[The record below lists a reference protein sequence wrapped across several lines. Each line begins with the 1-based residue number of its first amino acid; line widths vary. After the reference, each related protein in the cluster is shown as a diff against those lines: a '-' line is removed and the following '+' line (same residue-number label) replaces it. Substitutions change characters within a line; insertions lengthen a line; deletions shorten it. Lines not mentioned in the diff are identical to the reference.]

1 MAPGLLALVS
11 EKHRKSVAGLIRA
24 ILWQAGREGFFFF
37 EASSHGRLLRATPWL
52 SGASTNNDMAPGT
65 LTALYSSHQG
75 KLSDKWSSYIS
86 IYERLFSELKDKSS
100 RILEIGIQNGGSLEI
115 WAGYFSRATAI
126 VGCDINEACRALT
139 YDDHRIHV
147 VVGDANTDQVEEAVA
162 SYSPRFDLIIDDGSH
177 RSGDV
182 IRSFGRYFPRLED
195 GGLFVVEDLH
205 CSYWAEFEGGL
216 FNPASSMA
224 FFKRLADVVNH
235 EHWGLSETRTVLLES
250 FARTYGATFDEELL
264 GHIHAIEF
272 LNSVCVIRKKTSAEN
287 RLGTRVI
294 SGQEAIVDSGLLAL
308 HGSGPLRSD
317 QLGNAWSKVRPLPED
332 ELAALRVLA
341 RDLDAALAARTAELR
356 DARKAA
362 LYADIRSNVVQSH
375 VHQLRGKSSEAARE
389 VQQLFE
395 ALQTLRTHTSTLE
408 SVLNLRQSQVDEI
421 LNSTSWRVTKPLR
434 WVGLQ
439 KRRVARAAKL
449 LPALSQRAG
458 GFSNLARRGVQ
469 VLSESGL
476 RGVRS
481 SIRAVEAEE
490 LGLISSPAPDTFN
503 LGSDPFEDIARQI
516 YAGQQAE
523 FAPRE
528 IFESINRFEQKPMI
542 SVIMPVYKTPVQW
555 LARAIESLQEQ
566 FYDNWELCAVDDCSP
581 TADQRKV
588 LEQYARND
596 PRVRYRMLE
605 RNSGIAA
612 ASNAGLEMAQGEF
625 IALLDHD
632 DELPGDALFWAVDA
646 INKNPHVDFIYT
658 DECKIDDTSER
669 RLFDFIF
676 KPDWSPEILFN
687 SMLTGHLTVY
697 KKDVVNALGGFRSQ
711 YNFSQDYDLALRMAE
726 VAREIVHIERVL
738 YLWRS
743 IPGSAASG
751 GKDFARESNIAALDD
766 ALVRRGIQGKA
777 KPLPHANYV
786 EVVVPKAVKVSIVIP
801 SDSFK
806 NLNLALNA
814 ILEKTDYP
822 NYEVVVVCNGPLAE
836 QLEEEFRS
844 SPHIGFLPYN
854 KKYNFSDKC
863 NEGARAAS
871 GEIVVFYNDDVFPA
885 QADWIEKLIEYL
897 SIAGVGGVSPKLLH
911 EDETIQYAG
920 MISGTPGLCG
930 TAYNNLPREAT
941 DSFLS
946 MHKYV
951 RNVSILS
958 GACCALKTE
967 VFWRIGGF
975 DPINTPDGHSDMD
988 LSYKLLEAGYR
999 CVYTPHAVLY
1009 HIGNHSWGA
1018 KAVKYKADIYALKRW
1033 GAYLSKDPNFTD
1045 SMKKVLYRDFRF
1057 TYKIFASH
1065 IDASA
1070 TYTGPDVLFVSHELS
1085 LTGAPRM
1092 LLCAAVAVL
1101 RGGGFPVVVAPEDGP
1116 MRRELE
1122 QAGVVVIVDESLC
1135 EGHFLFERFARNFD
1149 AVVVNTMA
1157 VSAVVRQVEA
1167 IDDLDVIWWLH
1178 EGRALQTVL
1187 EAESGIDRTRVRL
1200 LCVSEYARAHLPA
1213 DFRAD
1218 VLYNGIPDR
1227 SGKVQKKPLAE
1238 RCTFVLAGTVEHRK
1252 GQDLFAEAI
1261 LLLPEDV
1268 RASCRFLLTG
1278 KLSEQNMPF
1287 WSGVRERMGTA
1298 SALEYLGLLN
1308 HSELLD
1314 LLASADAVVCCSR
1327 DEAFSLVVVEAA
1339 MLSKPSIINPNVGVA
1354 EILQHKKSCLLF
1366 EAENAAS
1373 LAEQMLAVFHDRGG
1387 MSNLGLEARKVY
1399 EERFTI
1405 DRFSEEF
1412 LRLVR

>member
-1 MAPGLLALVS
+1 MAPSTLA
-11 EKHRKSVAGLIRA
+11 
-24 ILWQAGREGFFFF
+24 
-37 EASSHGRLLRATPWL
+37 T
-52 SGASTNNDMAPGT
+52 
-65 LTALYSSHQG
+65 LYSSHQG
-75 KLSDKWSSYIS
+75 KLSDKWSSYIP
-86 IYERLFSELKDKSS
+86 IYERLFFELKERPL

-115 WAGYFSRATAI
+115 WAEYFQRATDI
-126 VGCDINEACRALT
+126 VGCDINEECRKLT
-139 YDDHRIHV
+139 YDDLRIRV
-147 VVGDANTDQVEEAVA
+147 VVGDANVDEVEEVVA
-162 SYSPRFDLIIDDGSH
+162 SYSSKFDLIIDDGSH
-177 RSGDV
+177 RSGDI
-182 IRSFGRYFPRLED
+182 IRSFARYFPRLAD
-195 GGLFVVEDLH
+195 GGLFIVEDLH

-216 FNPASSMA
+216 FHPASSIA

-235 EHWGLSETRTVLLES
+235 EHWGLPDARRVLLES
-250 FARTYGATFDEELL
+250 FTRTHGVAFDEELL

-272 LNSVCVIRKKTSAEN
+272 LNSVCVIRKKTPAEN

-294 SGQEAIVDSGLLAL
+294 SGQEAIVDAGPLAL
-308 HGSGPLRSD
+308 HGSGSLRPD
-317 QLGNAWSKVRPLPED
+317 QSGNAWSKVTPLPED
-332 ELAALRVLA
+332 EFAALRVST
-341 RDLDAALAARTAELR
+341 RDLEAALAARAAELR

-375 VHQLRGKSSEAARE
+375 VHQLRGKLSEGARE

-395 ALQTLRTHTSTLE
+395 ALQTLRTHAGTLE
-408 SVLNLRQSQVDEI
+408 SVLNHRQSQVDEL

-458 GFSNLARRGVQ
+458 GLSNLVRRGAQ

-476 RGVRS
+476 RGVRN
-481 SIRAVEAEE
+481 SIRAVEVEE
-490 LGLISSPAPDTFN
+490 LGLASSPAPDTFTS
-503 LGSDPFEDIARQI
+503 GSDPFEDIARQI
-516 YAGQQAE
+516 YASQQAE

-528 IFESINRFEQKPMI
+528 IFESISRFDKKPMI

-555 LARAIESLQEQ
+555 LRRAIESLQEQ

-581 TADQRKV
+581 TADQRKI

-596 PRVRYRMLE
+596 PRVRYRILG

-632 DELPGDALFWAVDA
+632 DELPGDALFWVVDA
-646 INKNPHVDFIYT
+646 INKNPRVDFIYT

-669 RLFDFIF
+669 RLSDFIF

-697 KKDVVNALGGFRSQ
+697 KKDAVDAMGGFRSQ

-751 GKDFARESNIAALDD
+751 GKDFARESNIAALGD
-766 ALVRRGIQGKA
+766 AMVRRGIPGQA
-777 KPLPHANYV
+777 IALPHANYV
-786 EVVVPKAVKVSIVIP
+786 SVVVPTTVKVSIVIP

-806 NLNLALNA
+806 NLKLALDA
-814 ILEKTDYP
+814 ILEKTEYP

-836 QLEEEFRS
+836 QLEGEFRN
-844 SPHIGFLPYN
+844 SPQIIFLPYN

-885 QADWIEKLIEYL
+885 QPDWIEKLIEYL
-897 SIAGVGGVSPKLLH
+897 YVSGVGGVSPKLLH

-930 TAYNNLPREAT
+930 TAYNNIPREAN

-946 MHKYV
+946 MHKHV

-958 GACCALKTE
+958 GACCALRTE

-975 DPINTPDGHSDMD
+975 DAINTPDGHSDMD
-988 LSYKLLEAGYR
+988 LSYKLLAAGYR

-1018 KAVKYKADIYALKRW
+1018 KSVKYKADIYVLKRW
-1033 GAYLSKDPNFTD
+1033 GAYVSRDPNFTD

-1057 TYKIFASH
+1057 DYKIFASH

-1122 QAGVVVIVDESLC
+1122 QAGVVVIVDQSLR

-1149 AVVVNTMA
+1149 VAVVNTMA
-1157 VSAVVRQVEA
+1157 VSDVVRQLEA

-1178 EGRALQTVL
+1178 EGQALQAAL
-1187 EAESGIDRTRVRL
+1187 EAEPGIDRTRVRL
-1200 LCVSEYARAHLPA
+1200 LCVSEYARGCLPA

-1227 SGKVQKKPLAE
+1227 SGEVPKKPPAD

-1252 GQDLFAEAI
+1252 GQDLFVDAI

-1278 KLSEQNMPF
+1278 KLSDQNLPF
-1287 WSGVRERMGTA
+1287 WSGVRERMG
-1298 SALEYLGLLN
+1298 SAPEIEYLGLLD
-1308 HSELLD
+1308 HGELLD
-1314 LLASADAVVCCSR
+1314 LLAGTDAVVCCSR
-1327 DEAFSLVVVEAA
+1327 DEAFSLVVVEGA
-1339 MLSKPSIINPNVGVA
+1339 MLAKPSIINPNVGVA
-1354 EILQHKKSCLLF
+1354 EILEHEKSCFLF
-1366 EAENAAS
+1366 EAENAVS
-1373 LAEQMLAVFHDRGG
+1373 LAEQMLAVFRDRARA
-1387 MSNLGLEARKVY
+1387 SDLGLEARKVY
-1399 EERFTI
+1399 EEKFTI
-1405 DRFSEEF
+1405 ERFSEEF

>member
-1 MAPGLLALVS
+1 MARSTLA
-11 EKHRKSVAGLIRA
+11 
-24 ILWQAGREGFFFF
+24 
-37 EASSHGRLLRATPWL
+37 T
-52 SGASTNNDMAPGT
+52 
-65 LTALYSSHQG
+65 LYSTHQG

-86 IYERLFSELKDKSS
+86 IYERLFSELKIKPL

-115 WAGYFSRATAI
+115 WAEYFPHATYI
-126 VGCDINEACRALT
+126 VGCDINEACRELT

-147 VVGDANTDQVEEAVA
+147 VVGDANTDQVEDAVV
-162 SYSPRFDLIIDDGSH
+162 SYSQKFDLVIDDGSH
-177 RSGDV
+177 RSSDI
-182 IRSFGRYFPRLED
+182 IRSFERYFSRLED

-216 FNPASSMA
+216 FSPTSSVA

-235 EHWGLSETRTVLLES
+235 EHWGVPDARTALLES
-250 FARTYGATFDEELL
+250 FAKTYGVAFDEKVLA
-264 GHIHAIEF
+264 HIHAVEF
-272 LNSVCVIRKKTSAEN
+272 LNSVCVIRKKMPADN

-294 SGQEAIVDSGLLAL
+294 SGQGVIVDAGPLAL
-308 HGSGPLRSD
+308 RGSGPPQFD
-317 QLGNAWSKVRPLPED
+317 QSGNAWSKLKPLPED
-332 ELAALRVLA
+332 ELAGLRVSA
-341 RDLDAALAARTAELR
+341 RDLEAALAVRTAELR

-375 VHQLRGKSSEAARE
+375 VHQLRGRLSEGARE
-389 VQQLFE
+389 AQQLFE

-421 LNSTSWRVTKPLR
+421 FKSTSWRVTKPLR

-469 VLSESGL
+469 VLSQSGL
-476 RGVRS
+476 RGLRN
-481 SIRAVEAEE
+481 SIRAVEEEE
-490 LGLISSPAPDTFN
+490 LGLKSSPAPDTFTS
-503 LGSDPFEDIARQI
+503 GTDPFEDIARQI
-516 YAGQQAE
+516 YASQQAE
-523 FAPRE
+523 LAPRE
-528 IFESINRFEQKPMI
+528 ILESISRFEQKPMI

-596 PRVRYRMLE
+596 PRVRYRVLE

-612 ASNAGLEMAQGEF
+612 ASNAGLEMAQGKF

-632 DELPGDALFWAVDA
+632 DELPGDALFWVVDA
-646 INKNPHVDFIYT
+646 INKNPRVDFIYT

-669 RLFDFIF
+669 RLSDFIF

-697 KKDVVNALGGFRSQ
+697 KKDAVDALGGFRSQ
-711 YNFSQDYDLALRMAE
+711 FNFSQDYDLALRMAE
-726 VAREIVHIERVL
+726 VAREIVHVERVL

-777 KPLPHANYV
+777 KPLPHVNYV
-786 EVVVPKAVKVSIVIP
+786 EVAVPKTVKVSIVIP

-806 NLNLALNA
+806 NLKLALNA
-814 ILEKTDYP
+814 ILGKTDYP

-836 QLEEEFRS
+836 QLEDEFRS
-844 SPHIGFLPYN
+844 SPHIVFLPYN

-863 NEGARAAS
+863 NEGARAAT

-885 QADWIEKLIEYL
+885 QSDWIEKLIEYL
-897 SIAGVGGVSPKLLH
+897 SISGVGGVSPKLLH

-988 LSYKLLEAGYR
+988 LSYKLLDAGYR

-1057 TYKIFASH
+1057 DYKIFASH

-1101 RGGGFPVVVAPEDGP
+1101 RSGGFPVVVAPEDGP

-1178 EGRALQTVL
+1178 EGQALQAAL
-1187 EAESGIDRTRVRL
+1187 EAEPGIDRTRVRL
-1200 LCVSEYARAHLPA
+1200 LCVSEYARGYLPA

-1227 SGKVQKKPLAE
+1227 SGEVQKKPLAD
-1238 RCTFVLAGTVEHRK
+1238 RCTFVLAGTIEHRK
-1252 GQDLFAEAI
+1252 GQDLFVDAI

-1268 RASCRFLLTG
+1268 RASCQFLLTG
-1278 KLSEQNMPF
+1278 KLSEQNLPF
-1287 WSGVRERMGTA
+1287 WSSVRERMGTVPEI
-1298 SALEYLGLLN
+1298 EYLGLLS
-1308 HSELLD
+1308 HGELLG
-1314 LLASADAVVCCSR
+1314 LLAGVDAVVCCSR

-1339 MLSKPSIINPNVGVA
+1339 MLAKPSIINPNVGVA
-1354 EILQHKKSCLLF
+1354 EILEHKKSCLLF
-1366 EAENAAS
+1366 EAENAVS
-1373 LAEQMLAVFHDRGG
+1373 LAEQMLTVFHDRAR
-1387 MSNLGLEARKVY
+1387 MSDLGLEARKVY